1 MAAPREIELKLAGD
15 PRALQAALK
24 SRMLTP
30 WVVKL
35 DRARTLDNRY
45 FDSPDLRLAQNGVAL
60 RIRRLSPRRYLQTL
74 KAAAIDEGPFT
85 RGEWEMPIPE
95 PVLDLDRF
103 TDPNARARLALI
115 RPDVLTE
122 RFATVFKRKTIQLAD
137 PQGGGTI
144 EMALDLGTLRATR
157 ADGTAAEEPIAE
169 IELELTSGSARILFG
184 LAEQLAAEAGLT
196 IAIANK
202 AERGHRLAT
211 GAPPTPQKAIKSP
224 IAAGMTVEQAL
235 EHFARHGYAQ
245 WLANQPVVEDGRDPE
260 GAHQM
265 RVALRR
271 LRSALTL
278 FRSVIPKPQLDRF
291 KADMAWLAAALG
303 VARDWD
309 VFVHDIVE
317 PAGAGIADGDAVA
330 ALVACADAHRQA
342 GYRAAQAVLGDPRY
356 TRLVLAM
363 GDWIEGRRWRE
374 QPYSPEA
381 AMLEHPV
388 TEFADRALTRRYRQV
403 RKHGHG
409 FRTLDTDGRHE
420 VRIALKKLRY
430 AADFFR
436 PLYPKKKTAAFI
448 RHLQDLQ
455 TDLGYLNDVA
465 TASRIV
471 TELTRENRSDDGIAL
486 ATTAGQV
493 IGWHHHGLATAE
505 PKVCKDWETFAD
517 SPPFWSVTKAKKTT
531 G

>member
-1 MAAPREIELKLAGD
+1 MAAPREIELKLTGE

-24 SRMLTP
+24 SPVLTP
-30 WVVKL
+30 WVVKF

-45 FDSPDLRLAQNGVAL
+45 FDSPDLRLANNGVAL
-60 RIRRLSPRRYLQTL
+60 RIRRLSARRYVQTL

-95 PVLDLDRF
+95 PALDLDRF
-103 TDPNARARLALI
+103 TDPNARARLALVK
-115 RPDVLTE
+115 PDVLSE
-122 RFATVFKRKTIQLAD
+122 RFTTVFKRKTIQLAD

-144 EMALDLGTLRATR
+144 EMALDLGTIRATR
-157 ADGTAAEEPIAE
+157 DDGAAADEPIAE
-169 IELELTSGSARILFG
+169 IELELTSGSPRILFG
-184 LAEQLAAEAGLT
+184 LAEHLATDAGLR

-211 GAPPTPQKAIKSP
+211 GAPPPPQKATKSP
-224 IAAGMTVEQAL
+224 IAADMTVEQAL

-278 FRSVIPKPQLDRF
+278 FRAVIPTSQLDRF
-291 KADMAWLAAALG
+291 RADMGWLAAALG

-309 VFVHDIVE
+309 VFVHDIVA
-317 PAGAGIADGDAVA
+317 PARAAIADDDAVA
-330 ALVACADAHRQA
+330 ALVDRADAHRRA
-342 GYRAAQAVLGDPRY
+342 GYEAARAVLGDPRY

-374 QPYSPEA
+374 QPYSPQA

-388 TEFADRALTRRYRQV
+388 TAFADRSLSKRYKQV
-403 RKHGHG
+403 RKRGRG
-409 FRTLDTDGRHE
+409 FRALDSDGRHE

-436 PLYPKKKTAAFI
+436 PLYPKKKTTAFI

-465 TASRIV
+465 TASRII
-471 TELTRENRSDDGIAL
+471 TELTREGGSGDGIAL

-493 IGWHHHGLATAE
+493 IGWHHHGLAATE
-505 PKVCKDWETFAD
+505 PKVCKDWEAFAD
-517 SPPFWSVTKAKKTT
+517 APPFWSVAKAKKSRR
-531 G
+531 